1 MIQIL
6 TTAVFS
12 VLLLG
17 RSLSAKRWAS
27 VILLTVGVAI
37 VSLPSGG
44 RQPSLVIHDTSDH
57 FFPRSMHEL
66 GQAAGGAA
74 DVARELTRRAVD
86 GLAEGAVG
94 LLAKRSATYEGIEAD
109 TNPASE
115 MNYSLGLTAVLVAAV
130 VSGLTGVYFEK
141 VLKESASPVSVWTRN
156 IQLSFYSLFPA
167 VVFGVIMKDG
177 EDIARHGFFE
187 GYNSVVWTAVVFQ
200 AIGGVLTSLC
210 INYADNIAKNFATSI
225 SIIISFIFSLW
236 FFGFAVSSTVRIA
249 RFFLFAPLYLL
260 PLVACLAWFDKR
272 RSGFGCFRSGVL
284 GSTCER
290 EGLEKPFEMALIT
303 RLTLHSSV
311 QTEAPLLARQASTK
325 SDYNFD
331 RQMGAVPIDTHF

>member
-1 MIQIL
+1 MAPDPSLCADGVSQIL

-17 RSLSAKRWAS
+17 RSLSAKRWTS

-37 VSLPSGG
+37 VSLPSGAH
-44 RQPSLVIHDTSDH
+44 QHSLAIHDTTDH

-66 GQAAGGAA
+66 GQAAGGAV

-86 GLAEGAVG
+86 GVTEGAAS
-94 LLAKRSATYEGIEAD
+94 LLVKRSATYEGIEAD

-115 MNYSLGLTAVLVAAV
+115 MNYSLGLTAVLVAAG

-167 VVFGVIMKDG
+167 VVFGVILKDG

-225 SIIISFIFSLW
+225 SIIVSFIFSLW
-236 FFGFAVSSTVRIA
+236 FFGFEVSSTVCIVRLL
-249 RFFLFAPLYLL
+249 LFVNTMLR
-260 PLVACLAWFDKR
+260 CLDGWVGDAT
-272 RSGFGCFRSGVL
+272 SVCCSFGCPRSAVF
-284 GSTCER
+284 GSTCKR
-290 EGLEKPFEMALIT
+290 GRT
-303 RLTLHSSV
+303 
-311 QTEAPLLARQASTK
+311 
-325 SDYNFD
+325 
-331 RQMGAVPIDTHF
+331 